1 MKDGVFMIAYITG
14 ILDRKSPDRAVIDV
28 GGIGYEIHIPASTFS
43 ALPEPGRQVQLHTHL
58 HVREDALML
67 YGFLKIEEL
76 GFFKLLLRASRIGPN
91 VALNILSGISFDEFK
106 SAVYSEDISRL
117 SSISGIGTK
126 TAKRLVLELKDKI
139 TEVPAETGQPPDLAS
154 SAIAGMISLGYTRA
168 AAEAAVHGALR
179 SEPIHDVGE
188 LIKAALKN
196 V

>member
-1 MKDGVFMIAYITG
+1 MIAHITG
-14 ILDRKSPDRAVIDV
+14 ILERKSQNRAVVDV
-28 GGIGYEIHIPASTFS
+28 GGIGYELHIPTSTYS
-43 ALPEPGRQVQLHTHL
+43 ALPEPGSPVQLHTHL

-67 YGFLKIEEL
+67 YGFSSVREL
-76 GFFKLLLRASRIGPN
+76 EFFRLLLGASRIGPG

-106 SAVYSEDISRL
+106 SAVYNEDINRL

-139 TEVPAETGQPPDLAS
+139 TDIPAETGYPADTAS
-154 SAIAGMISLGYTRA
+154 AAIAGMVSLGYTRSV
-168 AAEAAVHGALR
+168 AETAVHAALQ
-179 SEPIHDVGE
+179 SGSVLDLGE

>member
-1 MKDGVFMIAYITG
+1 MIAHITG
-14 ILDRKSPDRAVIDV
+14 ILDRKSRNHAVIDV
-28 GGIGYEIHIPASTFS
+28 GGIGYELHIPECTYS

-67 YGFLKIEEL
+67 YGFSSTREL
-76 GFFKLLLRASRIGPN
+76 EFFRLLLGASKIGPS

-106 SAVYSEDISRL
+106 SAVYNEDIDRL
-117 SSISGIGTK
+117 RSISGIGEK

-139 TEVPAETGQPPDLAS
+139 TDMPTETGYPADTAS
-154 SAIAGMISLGYTRA
+154 AAIAGMVSLGYTRSV
-168 AAEAAVHGALR
+168 AEAAVHAALQ
-179 SEPIHDVGE
+179 SESAFDLGE